1 MSDKQ
6 GRGKKRPKSYYLKC
20 AHKKVQHGNSLD
32 TDMRGFLVTCNGNE
46 KQAVREMYNLLNEYA
61 DNLYGPEETTSAA
74 EQKDSDNSDSED
86 EDLEAAMKK
95 EVDAI
100 KQVKTKERRFQNTNT
115 KSRNTIFIKTILED
129 PSTLA
134 HTILSDICASGVQKS
149 RYAIRML
156 PIAEICKARLD
167 DMEACG
173 KVLFKK
179 YFETP
184 FGSGL
189 SYTTVFTRRNNNEI
203 SREAVIPKLG
213 HIVKDFNPLH
223 RVNHVNPDYVILVE
237 IIGKL
242 CCMSVVKDFFKFK
255 KYNLIEV
262 SKIKAIATADKTNK
276 SNTEGDP
283 PCAENEEEVAKTS
296 DDSKTVKDEGP
307 DVCNPTET
315 CSTLEETA
323 KLETNDTLNI
333 ENLETYP
340 EIEDCNAETAKQE
353 ETSCKNLSRKRKGES
368 LSRESTVVMEN
379 VGKGDY
385 PDLLKTHTVV
395 MKDLIRSETVVMESL
410 PKSETIIM
418 KSMERKESVMD
429 ALSKGESVMD
439 MGTTSES
446 VMEVLTTKE
455 SVMDSF

>member
-20 AHKKVQHGNSLD
+20 AHKKVSHGNNLD

-61 DNLYGPEETTSAA
+61 DKLYGPEENTSAA
-74 EQKDSDNSDSED
+74 DQNNSDNSDSED

-100 KQVKTKERRFQNTNT
+100 KQVRTKERRFQNTNT
-115 KSRNTIFIKTILED
+115 KSRNTIFIKTILDD

-134 HTILSDICASGVQKS
+134 HTILSDICTNGVQKS

-156 PIAEICKARLD
+156 PIAEICKARLE

-173 KVLFKK
+173 KALFKK

-184 FGSGL
+184 FGTGL

-203 SREAVIPKLG
+203 SRETVIPKLG
-213 HIVKDFNPLH
+213 HIIKDFNPLH
-223 RVNHVNPDYVILVE
+223 RVNHVTPDYVILVE

-242 CCMSVVKDFFKFK
+242 CCLSVVKDFFKFK
-255 KYNLIEV
+255 KYNLIEA
-262 SKIKAIATADKTNK
+262 SKIKAIAAADKA
-276 SNTEGDP
+276 NTENETNP
-283 PCAENEEEVAKTS
+283 PCGENEEEVGKVS
-296 DDSKTVKDEGP
+296 DDSETVKDEGP
-307 DVCNPTET
+307 NVCNPTEI
-315 CSTLEETA
+315 CSSRKETA
-323 KLETNDTLNI
+323 ALETNDTLNL
-333 ENLETYP
+333 ENP
-340 EIEDCNAETAKQE
+340 EIEDCNAEPAKQE
-353 ETSCKNLSRKRKGES
+353 ENSGINQSRKRKAES

-379 VGKGDY
+379 VRRGDY

-395 MKDLIRSETVVMESL
+395 MKDLERSETVVMASL

-418 KSMERKESVMD
+418 ESMTESVMD

-439 MGTTSES
+439 MGTSSES

>member
-20 AHKKVQHGNSLD
+20 AHKKVSHGNNLD

-61 DNLYGPEETTSAA
+61 DKLYGPEENTNAA
-74 EQKDSDNSDSED
+74 DQNNSDNSDSED

-100 KQVKTKERRFQNTNT
+100 KQVRTKERRFQNTNT
-115 KSRNTIFIKTILED
+115 KSRNTIFIKTILDD

-134 HTILSDICASGVQKS
+134 HTILSDICTNGVQKS

-173 KVLFKK
+173 KSLFKK

-184 FGSGL
+184 FGTGL

-203 SREAVIPKLG
+203 SRETVIPKLG
-213 HIVKDFNPLH
+213 HIIKDFNPLH
-223 RVNHVNPDYVILVE
+223 RVNHVTPDYVILVE

-242 CCMSVVKDFFKFK
+242 CCLSVVKDFFKFK
-255 KYNLIEV
+255 KYNLIEA
-262 SKIKAIATADKTNK
+262 SKIKAIAAAEKDNK
-276 SNTEGDP
+276 SNTGG
-283 PCAENEEEVAKTS
+283 ENVEVS
-296 DDSKTVKDEGP
+296 DASETVKDEGP
-307 DVCNPTET
+307 DVCIPTET
-315 CSTLEETA
+315 GSTPKETA
-323 KLETNDTLNI
+323 ALETNDTLNL
-333 ENLETYP
+333 ENP
-340 EIEDCNAETAKQE
+340 ELQDCNAEVAKQE
-353 ETSCKNLSRKRKGES
+353 ENRGINQSRKRKGES
-368 LSRESTVVMEN
+368 LSRESTVVMDN
-379 VGKGDY
+379 VSKGDY

-395 MKDLIRSETVVMESL
+395 MKDLERSETVVMASL

-418 KSMERKESVMD
+418 ESMTESVMD

-439 MGTTSES
+439 MGASSES